1 MAIDKLDSL
10 RAFTQVVACQ
20 GFAAAARKI
29 GGSRSAVNK
38 LVIALEDELGVQLLQ
53 RSTRVVTPT
62 GTGLAFYERC
72 LEILAAVDEAERAV
86 KDLDRQ
92 PKGRLR
98 INAPMTFGT
107 MHLAPAVADFLQ
119 LYPELQVEL
128 TLDDRFIDPIAEGFD
143 VTIRIARTQSHPS
156 WIVQP
161 LATVRQVLCAAPT
174 YLAERGTPTA
184 LASLSQHSCLHYG
197 QLATQPQWQLGGA
210 ESEQTISVRGMMCS
224 NNGEVLRAAAVR
236 GLGIALL
243 PSFIVAR
250 EIDNGRLQIVLP
262 QYHLPELAIAA
273 IYPINR
279 QLSIKIRLLIEF
291 LQARFDRHEWE

>member
-10 RAFTQVVACQ
+10 RAFTQVVACR

-86 KDLDRQ
+86 KELDRQ

-128 TLDDRFIDPIAEGFD
+128 ILNDRFIDPIAEGFD
-143 VTIRIARTQSHPS
+143 VTIRIAKTQAHPS
-156 WIVQP
+156 WIVEP

-174 YLAERGTPTA
+174 YLAARGTPTE
-184 LASLSQHSCLHYG
+184 LASLTQHSCLHYG
-197 QLATQPQWQLGGA
+197 HLATEQQWQLVGADGG
-210 ESEQTISVRGMMCS
+210 TISVRGMMCS
-224 NNGEVLRAAAVR
+224 NNGEVLRDAAVC
-236 GLGIALL
+236 GLGITLL

-250 EIDNGRLQIVLP
+250 EIDNGTLQIVLP

-279 QLSIKIRLLIEF
+279 QLSIKIRLLIQF
-291 LQARFDRHEWE
+291 LQARFARQQWE